1 VNPAKNHPTSATTAF
16 AHTAVVGAGAVG
28 GYFGAML
35 ARAGRRVTLVAR
47 PAQAAAI
54 AREGLLLDKG
64 GRVEAIPM
72 AATTD
77 LAAVADADLVLVAVK
92 STDTAAV
99 ARQLAAH
106 LRPDAV
112 VLSLQNG
119 VENAATL
126 AATVRSRVVPAVVY
140 VAAST
145 PVPGTVRH
153 HGRGDLRIGALDP
166 TTTHDAAQ
174 YAQLQAIVAHFA
186 AAEVGVT
193 IAENVIAE
201 LWEKLMVNCAYN
213 AISALAQATYAQ
225 LAAQPQV
232 RALQESI
239 VREVVAVAAADGIG
253 LDLDASLQ
261 AMARIAVAMPGQL
274 SSTAQDVARR
284 KPTEIDHLNGFVAR
298 RGRALGVPVPVNE
311 TLHALVR
318 LVEAGYR
325 AEDDDSR

>member
-1 VNPAKNHPTSATTAF
+1 MPRATK
-16 AHTAVVGAGAVG
+16 VG
-28 GYFGAML
+28 GFQNVFIEV
-35 ARAGRRVTLVAR
+35 AGT
-47 PAQAAAI
+47 
-54 AREGLLLDKG
+54 G
-64 GRVEAIPM
+64 M
-72 AATTD
+72 A
-77 LAAVADADLVLVAVK
+77 
-92 STDTAAV
+92 
-99 ARQLAAH
+99 
-106 LRPDAV
+106 
-112 VLSLQNG
+112 G
-119 VENAATL
+119 INAATKAVEQAGGRITHAVPPSVVVAAVPSDKL
-126 AATVRSRVVPAVVY
+126 KAIAGLPKLKLATAARIPAATVRSRVVPAVVY